1 MSFEPSKESVRIS
14 DHAMLRC
21 LERAMGLNIE
31 IVREHILSICSN
43 PAAFGAVCVRSDG
56 MRFEIVNGAV
66 MIARD
71 HAVPSHLTI
80 WARGKCS
87 RLTTTGVAVGNT
99 FSRWPIGHHA

>member
-14 DHAMLRC
+14 DHAVLRY

-43 PAAFGAVCVRSDG
+43 PAAFGAVCVRSEG

-66 MIARD
+66 VTVVKD
-71 HAVPSHLTI
+71 HAAPSNLTRERNRRRI
-80 WARGKCS
+80 RGIAHPEA
-87 RLTTTGVAVGNT
+87 GV
-99 FSRWPIGHHA
+99 